1 MSIFLYAFLTL
12 TFLNAFKDIT
22 IKKSLKD
29 LSPNILTGITAIVMI
44 LLSAPF
50 VIRDGV
56 PAHLD
61 ISFLWIALGG
71 GIFYYFGKYF
81 NFSALSLGDI
91 SVIAPMK

>member
-29 LSPNILTGITAIVMI
+29 LSPNMLTGITAIVMI
-44 LLSAPF
+44 LVSLPF
-50 VIRDGV
+50 VIRDGI

-61 ISFLWIALGG
+61 
-71 GIFYYFGKYF
+71 
-81 NFSALSLGDI
+81 LSLLL
-91 SVIAPMK
+91 VIA